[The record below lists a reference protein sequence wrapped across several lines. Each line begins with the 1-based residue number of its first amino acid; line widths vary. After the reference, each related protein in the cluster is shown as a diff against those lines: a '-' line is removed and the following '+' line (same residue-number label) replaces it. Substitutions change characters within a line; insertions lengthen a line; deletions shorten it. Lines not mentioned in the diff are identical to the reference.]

1 VACAHASMLH
11 AGASLTTSFLL
22 RQVWIPG
29 ARSSVKRFVRACVY
43 CFRCRPR
50 HGGQLM
56 GQLPPSRVTPSR
68 PFFRTGL
75 DYAGPILVPYHIE
88 GVHSPPESTPRQE
101 VCRDH
106 ECTPRPDL
114 PVVPPGLRSVV
125 ADFMSKSGDSGGG
138 LSVPLIG

>member
-1 VACAHASMLH
+1 MLH